1 MRRKIITFTIAVA
14 VISFCVI
21 LLTLRENSQPEAVFQ
36 EKNFELCSL
45 PLPSGY
51 PNSWTHAGIEYV
63 KEGYN
68 GYKYFL
74 TCSPYPNYDDDYE
87 NPMFYYANP
96 REGDVPPIKFIA
108 YKNNPLQDDPGNGY
122 NADPDVVFV
131 DTNLYVINRPY
142 LRPDSVWVNIQ
153 KCGIDSGDFS
163 FDKPTSLYDNKH
175 EPNNFGFAPSVKN
188 TLISPSIIKYEDEY
202 RIYHLATNSYN
213 DNTDCKGVVVMVSD
227 VIDGE
232 YSYKYYETGT
242 ISMVSAKP
250 WHFDVFKYQDKLYA
264 IICAYVHEDQFI
276 EHIPIIARFVSH
288 ERKCFQYLAESDD
301 GINFTVFNKP
311 LTTVNSY
318 RSSAFV
324 REDGMFVLYISTLG
338 YKPKGNLSED
348 GRNIM
353 MAYKPFEQILRD
365 VNDN

>member
-1 MRRKIITFTIAVA
+1 MRRKLLLFVIILSVLGLGA
-14 VISFCVI
+14 I
-21 LLTLRENSQPEAVFQ
+21 LFALRENSKPEAVFQ
-36 EKNFELCSL
+36 ETDFELCSL
-45 PLPSGY
+45 PLPDGY

-74 TCSPYPNYDDDYE
+74 TCSPYPNYNDDYE
-87 NPMFYYANP
+87 NPMLYYANP
-96 REGDVPPIKFIA
+96 REGNLPPVVFDA
-108 YKNNPLQDDPGNGY
+108 YKDNPLQEDPGDGY
-122 NADPDVVFV
+122 NADPDVIFV
-131 DTNLYVINRPY
+131 DSNLYVINRPY

-153 KCGIDSGDFS
+153 KSSIDSGCFT
-163 FDKPTSLYDNKH
+163 FNNPTLLYDKKQD
-175 EPNNFGFAPSVKN
+175 PYNFGFVPSFKQ
-188 TLISPSIIKYEDEY
+188 TLIAPSIIKYKDEY

-227 VIDGE
+227 TIDGQH
-232 YSYKYYETGT
+232 SYKYYKTGT
-242 ISMVSAKP
+242 ISSFPAKP

-264 IICAYVHEDQFI
+264 IICAYVHEDPFF
-276 EHIPIIARFVSH
+276 EHVPIIARFVSH

-311 LTTVNSY
+311 LTTVSSY

-324 REDGMFVLYISTLG
+324 REDGMLVLYISTLG
-338 YKPKGNLSED
+338 YKPKGNISED

-353 MAYKPFEQILRD
+353 MAYKPFEQILKD
-365 VNDN
+365 VKR